1 MGTGECKRS
10 KGKWN
15 GGHLGIYSAV
25 PGPGMDRQCPLVFQS
40 GTVAGV
46 MCTETPELGG
56 IGGVEISGRILRE
69 ELLHVRS
76 SKIKAHS
83 SVFSERHMVS
93 TKQMHGRFYFIS
105 INVYA
110 MAKPCQAL
118 P

>member
-46 MCTETPELGG
+46 MCGDSRVGWHRWGG
-56 IGGVEISGRILRE
+56 DQWENLERGTASC
-69 ELLHVRS
+69 
-76 SKIKAHS
+76 KI
-83 SVFSERHMVS
+83 
-93 TKQMHGRFYFIS
+93 I
-105 INVYA
+105 
-110 MAKPCQAL
+110 
-118 P
+118 